1 MMKSV
6 LKRLTALAVCAITV
20 LCGVFACAGAT
31 KEYEISQIDDMT
43 LSMPDGMSAITRDS
57 KSSDTYFSVFG
68 LDYDTTMKTF
78 ENGNIY
84 LQGMDNMSSVILTV
98 TMTKNENSENVGNYA
113 QLSSSELTNIRNNFL
128 NSEEYRSCTPD
139 QQEKVIWL
147 VFDAT
152 AQSSKGDVKT
162 FVANT
167 VYDGMNIN
175 ITMQR
180 TEGDVTTVDYDT
192 FSKIVSSVKF
202 SDLPFSKSIIP
213 YIIIGGG
220 VVILIL
226 IVLIIIFAV
235 RIRKH
240 KKAKKNNAILEEL
253 ATKYKLG
260 EKDTD
265 YDIDNFDDASEKPKK
280 VEKPEKRSKKKQ
292 RYTDEV
298 EEEPAPQGRRYAPE
312 PIIENM
318 EEPEEITS
326 EYSNFGYD
334 TDDAKEKEIDD
345 IINSAK
351 AYKSELER
359 EAYKNNYGYE
369 ENSTEDEKKKEPTAA
384 DTSEIKTEKNDEI
397 KKDNAETPEEYEDI
411 SSSSGPTLVIP
422 EPEHDLFETSEP
434 DDIDREDDADVEET
448 EEVSE
453 QKHPLEKKVD
463 EYANL
468 IFGSDDP
475 EENTEEE
482 VDDEELVRSK
492 AKKNK
497 FDSGY
502 DFFEEA
508 PKKSMG
514 VIKSSDL
521 RDAEDF
527 DVIGEVEKKA
537 ETVKKKALE
546 EEQNKENEGETADKK
561 SAGEVLADVGENV
574 GNALKGFA
582 GGVKNFGVHC
592 GYFCKN
598 VSRMIKRKRAIA
610 KRKKAE
616 EERRER
622 ERQKAERAR
631 MRAERG
637 ESDGLVQVHSRTD
650 HRPQQNRRPANRNK
664 RR

>member
-1 MMKSV
+1 MMKTV
-6 LKRLTALAVCAITV
+6 LKRVVTLAVCAVTV

-31 KEYEISQIDDMT
+31 NDYEIPQIDDMT

-57 KSSDTYFSVFG
+57 KSTDKYFSVFG
-68 LDYDTTMKTF
+68 IDYETTMKSF

-84 LQGMDNMSSVILTV
+84 LQGMDSMSSVILTV
-98 TMTKNENSENVGNYA
+98 TMTKNENSENVANYA

-128 NSEEYRSCTPD
+128 NSEEYKSCTPD
-139 QQEKVIWL
+139 QQEKVVWL

-152 AQSSKGDVKT
+152 AQSSDGNVKT

-180 TEGDVTTVDYDT
+180 TEGDVTAVDYDT

-202 SDLPFSKSIIP
+202 SDLPFSKGIIP

-220 VVILIL
+220 ALIVILI
-226 IVLIIIFAV
+226 ILIIIFAI

-253 ATKYKLG
+253 ASKYKLG
-260 EKDTD
+260 DKDGD
-265 YDIDNFDDASEKPKK
+265 YDIDNFDDEP
-280 VEKPEKRSKKKQ
+280 KPEKRSKKKQ
-292 RYTDEV
+292 RYAEEI
-298 EEEPAPQGRRYAPE
+298 EEEPAPEGRRYAPE
-312 PIIENM
+312 VIADYD
-318 EEPEEITS
+318 EPDDSDYDNSTS
-326 EYSNFGYD
+326 DNGYASD
-334 TDDAKEKEIDD
+334 SEIDE
-345 IINSAK
+345 IINSAR
-351 AYKSELER
+351 AYKNELER

-384 DTSEIKTEKNDEI
+384 DTSKTESEKNDEI
-397 KKDNAETPEEYEDI
+397 EKDNAETPEEYEDI

-434 DDIDREDDADVEET
+434 DDIDREDNADVEET

-453 QKHPLEKKVD
+453 KKHPLEKKVD

-468 IFGSDDP
+468 IFGSGDP
-475 EENTEEE
+475 EEETEEE

-537 ETVKKKALE
+537 ETVKQKALE
-546 EEQNKENEGETADKK
+546 EEQNKENEGQPTDKK
-561 SAGEVLADVGENV
+561 SAGEVLANVGENV

-631 MRAERG
+631 LRAERG

-650 HRPQQNRRPANRNK
+650 RRPQQNRRPANRNK

>member
-1 MMKSV
+1 MMKTV
-6 LKRLTALAVCAITV
+6 LKRVVTLAVCAVTV

-31 KEYEISQIDDMT
+31 NDYEIPQIDDMT

-57 KSSDTYFSVFG
+57 KSTDKYFSVFG
-68 LDYDTTMKTF
+68 IDYETTMKSF

-84 LQGMDNMSSVILTV
+84 LQGMDSMSSVILTV
-98 TMTKNENSENVGNYA
+98 TMTKNENSENVANYA

-128 NSEEYRSCTPD
+128 NSEEYKSCTPD
-139 QQEKVIWL
+139 QQEKVVWL

-152 AQSSKGDVKT
+152 AQSSDGNVKT

-180 TEGDVTTVDYDT
+180 TEGDVTAVDYDT

-202 SDLPFSKSIIP
+202 SDLPFSKGIIP

-220 VVILIL
+220 ALIVILI
-226 IVLIIIFAV
+226 ILIIIFAI

-253 ATKYKLG
+253 ASKYKLG
-260 EKDTD
+260 DKDGD
-265 YDIDNFDDASEKPKK
+265 YDIDNFDDEP
-280 VEKPEKRSKKKQ
+280 KPEKRSKKKQ
-292 RYTDEV
+292 RYAEEI
-298 EEEPAPQGRRYAPE
+298 EEEPAPEGRRYAPE
-312 PIIENM
+312 VIADYD
-318 EEPEEITS
+318 EPDDSDYDNSTS
-326 EYSNFGYD
+326 DNGYASD
-334 TDDAKEKEIDD
+334 SEIDE
-345 IINSAK
+345 IINSAR
-351 AYKSELER
+351 AYKNELER

-384 DTSEIKTEKNDEI
+384 DTSETEPEKIDENE
-397 KKDNAETPEEYEDI
+397 KDNAETPEKYEDI

-463 EYANL
+463 EYANI

-475 EENTEEE
+475 EEETGEE
-482 VDDEELVRSK
+482 VDDEELVRAK

-502 DFFEEA
+502 DFFDEA

-527 DVIGEVEKKA
+527 DVIGEVERKA
-537 ETVKKKALE
+537 ETVKQNALE
-546 EEQNKENEGETADKK
+546 KENNKETEGEPTDKR
-561 SAGEVLADVGENV
+561 STEEVLANVGKNI
-574 GNALKGFA
+574 GNALRGFA
-582 GGVKNFGVHC
+582 GGVKNFGIHC

-598 VSRMIKRKRAIA
+598 VSIMIKHKRAIA

-650 HRPQQNRRPANRNK
+650 RRPQQNHRPANRNK

>member
-1 MMKSV
+1 MMKTV
-6 LKRLTALAVCAITV
+6 FKRAVTLAICAVTV
-20 LCGVFACAGAT
+20 FCGIFACSGAT
-31 KEYEISQIDDMT
+31 KDYEIPQIDDMT
-43 LSMPDGMSAITRDS
+43 LSMPDGMSAVTRDS
-57 KSSDTYFSVFG
+57 KSTDKYFSVFG

-78 ENGNIY
+78 QNGNIY

-98 TMTKNENSENVGNYA
+98 TMTKNESSENVGNYA
-113 QLSSSELTNIRNNFL
+113 QLSSSELSNIRNNFL
-128 NSEEYRSCTPD
+128 NSDEYRSCTPD
-139 QQEKVIWL
+139 QKEKVVWL

-202 SDLPFSKSIIP
+202 SDLPFSKGFIP

-220 VVILIL
+220 VIILIL

-253 ATKYKLG
+253 AVKYKLG
-260 EKDTD
+260 EKGTD
-265 YDIDNFDDASEKPKK
+265 YDIDNFDDSPEKPD
-280 VEKPEKRSKKKQ
+280 KRSKKKQ
-292 RYTDEV
+292 RYAEEV
-298 EEEPAPQGRRYAPE
+298 EEEPALSGRRYAPE

-334 TDDAKEKEIDD
+334 TDDAKEKEIDE

-369 ENSTEDEKKKEPTAA
+369 ENSTEDEKKKEPIAA
-384 DTSEIKTEKNDEI
+384 DTSETEPEKIDENE
-397 KKDNAETPEEYEDI
+397 KDNAETPEKHEDI

-463 EYANL
+463 KYANI

-475 EENTEEE
+475 EEKTGEE
-482 VDDEELVRSK
+482 VDDEELVRAK

-502 DFFEEA
+502 DFFDEA

-527 DVIGEVEKKA
+527 DVIGEVERKA
-537 ETVKKKALE
+537 ETVKQNALE
-546 EEQNKENEGETADKK
+546 KENNKETEGEPTDKR
-561 SAGEVLADVGENV
+561 STEEVLANVGKNI
-574 GNALKGFA
+574 GNALRGFA
-582 GGVKNFGVHC
+582 GGVKNFGIHC

-598 VSRMIKRKRAIA
+598 VSIMIKRKRAIA

-650 HRPQQNRRPANRNK
+650 RRPQQNRRPANRNK

>member
-1 MMKSV
+1 MMKTV
-6 LKRLTALAVCAITV
+6 LKRVVTLAVCAVTV

-31 KEYEISQIDDMT
+31 NDYEIPQIDDMT

-57 KSSDTYFSVFG
+57 KSTDKYFSVFG
-68 LDYDTTMKTF
+68 IDYETTMKSF

-84 LQGMDNMSSVILTV
+84 LQGMDSMSSVILTV
-98 TMTKNENSENVGNYA
+98 TMTKNENSENVANYA

-128 NSEEYRSCTPD
+128 NSEEYKSCTPD
-139 QQEKVIWL
+139 QQEKVVWL

-152 AQSSKGDVKT
+152 AQSSDGNVKT

-180 TEGDVTTVDYDT
+180 TEGDVTAVDYDT

-202 SDLPFSKSIIP
+202 SDLPFSKGIIP

-220 VVILIL
+220 ALIVILI
-226 IVLIIIFAV
+226 ILIIIFAI

-253 ATKYKLG
+253 ASKYKLG
-260 EKDTD
+260 DKDGN
-265 YDIDNFDDASEKPKK
+265 YDIDNFDDEP
-280 VEKPEKRSKKKQ
+280 KPEKRSKKKQ
-292 RYTDEV
+292 RYAEEI
-298 EEEPAPQGRRYAPE
+298 EEEPAPEGRRYAPE
-312 PIIENM
+312 VIADYD
-318 EEPEEITS
+318 EPDNSDYDNSTS
-326 EYSNFGYD
+326 DNGYASD
-334 TDDAKEKEIDD
+334 SEIDE
-345 IINSAK
+345 IINSAR
-351 AYKSELER
+351 AYKNELER

-384 DTSEIKTEKNDEI
+384 DTSKTESEKNDEI
-397 KKDNAETPEEYEDI
+397 EKDNAETPEEYEDI

-434 DDIDREDDADVEET
+434 DDIDREDNADVEET

-453 QKHPLEKKVD
+453 KKHPLEKKVD

-475 EENTEEE
+475 EEETEEE

-537 ETVKKKALE
+537 ETVKQKALE
-546 EEQNKENEGETADKK
+546 EEQNKENEGEPTDKK
-561 SAGEVLADVGENV
+561 SAGEVLANVGENV

-631 MRAERG
+631 LRAERG

-650 HRPQQNRRPANRNK
+650 RRPQQNRRPANRNK

>member
-1 MMKSV
+1 MMKTV
-6 LKRLTALAVCAITV
+6 LKRVVTLAVCAVTV

-31 KEYEISQIDDMT
+31 NVYEIPQIDDMT

-57 KSSDTYFSVFG
+57 KSTDKYFSVFG
-68 LDYDTTMKTF
+68 IDYETTMKSF

-84 LQGMDNMSSVILTV
+84 LQGMDSMSSVILTV
-98 TMTKNENSENVGNYA
+98 TMTKNENSENVANYA

-128 NSEEYRSCTPD
+128 NSEEYKSCTPD
-139 QQEKVIWL
+139 QQEKVVWL

-152 AQSSKGDVKT
+152 AQSSDGNVKT

-180 TEGDVTTVDYDT
+180 TEGDVTAVDYDT

-202 SDLPFSKSIIP
+202 SDLPFSKGIIP

-220 VVILIL
+220 ALIVILI
-226 IVLIIIFAV
+226 ILIIIFAI

-253 ATKYKLG
+253 ASKYKLG
-260 EKDTD
+260 DKDGD
-265 YDIDNFDDASEKPKK
+265 YDIDNFDDEP
-280 VEKPEKRSKKKQ
+280 KPEKRSKKKQ
-292 RYTDEV
+292 RYAEEV
-298 EEEPAPQGRRYAPE
+298 EEEPAPEGRRYAPE
-312 PIIENM
+312 VIADYD
-318 EEPEEITS
+318 EPDDSDYDNSTS
-326 EYSNFGYD
+326 DNGYASD
-334 TDDAKEKEIDD
+334 SEIDE
-345 IINSAK
+345 IINSAR
-351 AYKSELER
+351 AYKNELER

-384 DTSEIKTEKNDEI
+384 DTSKTESEKNDEI
-397 KKDNAETPEEYEDI
+397 EKDNAETPEEYEDI

-434 DDIDREDDADVEET
+434 DDIDREDNADVEET

-453 QKHPLEKKVD
+453 KKHPLEKKVD

-475 EENTEEE
+475 EEETEEE
-482 VDDEELVRSK
+482 VDDEELVRAK

-537 ETVKKKALE
+537 ETVKQKALE
-546 EEQNKENEGETADKK
+546 EEQNKENEGEPTDKK
-561 SAGEVLADVGENV
+561 SAGEVLANVGENV
-574 GNALKGFA
+574 GNAFKGFA

-631 MRAERG
+631 LRAERG

-650 HRPQQNRRPANRNK
+650 RRPQQNRRPANRNK

>member
-1 MMKSV
+1 MMKTV
-6 LKRLTALAVCAITV
+6 LKRVVTLAVCAVTV

-31 KEYEISQIDDMT
+31 NDYEIPQIDDMT

-57 KSSDTYFSVFG
+57 KSTDKYFSVFG
-68 LDYDTTMKTF
+68 IDYETTMKSF

-84 LQGMDNMSSVILTV
+84 LQGMDSMSSVILTV
-98 TMTKNENSENVGNYA
+98 TMTKNENSENVANYA

-128 NSEEYRSCTPD
+128 NSEEYKSCTPD
-139 QQEKVIWL
+139 QQEKVVWL

-152 AQSSKGDVKT
+152 AQSSDGNVKT

-180 TEGDVTTVDYDT
+180 TEGDVTAVDYDT

-202 SDLPFSKSIIP
+202 SDLPFSKGIIP

-220 VVILIL
+220 ALIVILI
-226 IVLIIIFAV
+226 ILIIIFAI

-253 ATKYKLG
+253 ASKYKLG
-260 EKDTD
+260 DKDGN
-265 YDIDNFDDASEKPKK
+265 YDIDNFDDEP
-280 VEKPEKRSKKKQ
+280 KPEKRSKKKQ
-292 RYTDEV
+292 RYAEEI
-298 EEEPAPQGRRYAPE
+298 EEEPAPEGRRYAPE
-312 PIIENM
+312 VIADYD
-318 EEPEEITS
+318 EPDDSDYDNSTS
-326 EYSNFGYD
+326 DDGYASD
-334 TDDAKEKEIDD
+334 SEIDE
-345 IINSAK
+345 IINSAR
-351 AYKSELER
+351 AYKNELER

-384 DTSEIKTEKNDEI
+384 DTSKTESEKNDEI
-397 KKDNAETPEEYEDI
+397 EKDNAETPEEYEDI

-422 EPEHDLFETSEP
+422 EPEHDLFEISEP
-434 DDIDREDDADVEET
+434 DDIDREDNADVEET

-453 QKHPLEKKVD
+453 KKHPLEKKVD

-475 EENTEEE
+475 EEETEEE

-537 ETVKKKALE
+537 ETVKQKALE
-546 EEQNKENEGETADKK
+546 EEQNKENEGQPTDKK
-561 SAGEVLADVGENV
+561 SAGEVLANVGENV

-598 VSRMIKRKRAIA
+598 ISRMIKRKRAIA

-631 MRAERG
+631 LRAERG

-650 HRPQQNRRPANRNK
+650 RRPQQNRRPANRNK

>member
-1 MMKSV
+1 MMKTV
-6 LKRLTALAVCAITV
+6 LKRVVTLAVCAVTV

-31 KEYEISQIDDMT
+31 NDYEIPQIDDMT
-43 LSMPDGMSAITRDS
+43 ISMPDGMSAITRDS
-57 KSSDTYFSVFG
+57 KSTDKYFSVFG
-68 LDYDTTMKTF
+68 IDYETTMKSF

-84 LQGMDNMSSVILTV
+84 LQGMDSMSSVILTV
-98 TMTKNENSENVGNYA
+98 TMTKNENSENVANYA

-128 NSEEYRSCTPD
+128 NSEEYKSCTPD
-139 QQEKVIWL
+139 QQEKVVWL

-152 AQSSKGDVKT
+152 AQSSDGNVKT

-180 TEGDVTTVDYDT
+180 TEGDVTAVDYDT

-202 SDLPFSKSIIP
+202 SDLPFSKGIIP

-220 VVILIL
+220 ALIVILI
-226 IVLIIIFAV
+226 ILIIIFAI

-253 ATKYKLG
+253 ASKYKLG
-260 EKDTD
+260 DKDGD
-265 YDIDNFDDASEKPKK
+265 YDIDNFDDEP
-280 VEKPEKRSKKKQ
+280 KPEKRSKKKQ
-292 RYTDEV
+292 RYAEEI
-298 EEEPAPQGRRYAPE
+298 EEEPAPEGRRYAPKVIADYDE
-312 PIIENM
+312 PDDSDYDNS
-318 EEPEEITS
+318 TS
-326 EYSNFGYD
+326 DNGYASD
-334 TDDAKEKEIDD
+334 SEIDE
-345 IINSAK
+345 IINSAR
-351 AYKSELER
+351 AYKNELER

-384 DTSEIKTEKNDEI
+384 DISKTEPEKNDEI
-397 KKDNAETPEEYEDI
+397 EKDNAETPEEYEDI

-434 DDIDREDDADVEET
+434 DDIDREDNADVEET

-453 QKHPLEKKVD
+453 KKHPLEKKVD

-475 EENTEEE
+475 EEETEEE
-482 VDDEELVRSK
+482 VDDEELVRAK

-546 EEQNKENEGETADKK
+546 EEQNKENEGEPTDKK
-561 SAGEVLADVGENV
+561 SAGEVLANVGENV

-631 MRAERG
+631 LRAERG

-650 HRPQQNRRPANRNK
+650 RRPQQNRRPANRNK

>member
-1 MMKSV
+1 MMKTV
-6 LKRLTALAVCAITV
+6 LKRVVTLAVCAVTV

-31 KEYEISQIDDMT
+31 NDYEIPQIDDMT

-57 KSSDTYFSVFG
+57 KSTDKYFSVFG
-68 LDYDTTMKTF
+68 IDYETTMKSF

-84 LQGMDNMSSVILTV
+84 LQGMDSMSSVILTV
-98 TMTKNENSENVGNYA
+98 TMTKNENSENVANYA

-128 NSEEYRSCTPD
+128 NSEEYKSCTPD
-139 QQEKVIWL
+139 QQEKVVWL

-152 AQSSKGDVKT
+152 AQSSDGNVKT

-180 TEGDVTTVDYDT
+180 TEGDVTAVDYDT

-202 SDLPFSKSIIP
+202 SDLPFSKGIIP

-220 VVILIL
+220 ALIVILI
-226 IVLIIIFAV
+226 ILIIIFAI

-253 ATKYKLG
+253 ASKYKLG
-260 EKDTD
+260 DKDGD
-265 YDIDNFDDASEKPKK
+265 YDIDNFDDEP
-280 VEKPEKRSKKKQ
+280 KPEKRSKKKQ
-292 RYTDEV
+292 RYAEEI
-298 EEEPAPQGRRYAPE
+298 EEEPAPEGRRYAPE
-312 PIIENM
+312 VIADYD
-318 EEPEEITS
+318 EPDDSDYDNSTS
-326 EYSNFGYD
+326 DNGYASD
-334 TDDAKEKEIDD
+334 SEIDE
-345 IINSAK
+345 IINSAR
-351 AYKSELER
+351 AYKNEFER

-384 DTSEIKTEKNDEI
+384 DISKTEPEKNDEI
-397 KKDNAETPEEYEDI
+397 EKDNAETPEEYEDI

-434 DDIDREDDADVEET
+434 DDIDREDNADVEET

-453 QKHPLEKKVD
+453 KKHPLEKKVD

-475 EENTEEE
+475 EEETEEE

-537 ETVKKKALE
+537 ETVKQKALE
-546 EEQNKENEGETADKK
+546 EEQNKENEGEPTDKK
-561 SAGEVLADVGENV
+561 SAGEVLANVGENV

-631 MRAERG
+631 LRAERG

-650 HRPQQNRRPANRNK
+650 RRQQQNRRPANRNK

>member
-1 MMKSV
+1 MMKTV
-6 LKRLTALAVCAITV
+6 LKRVVTLAVCAVTV

-31 KEYEISQIDDMT
+31 NDYEIPQIDDMT

-57 KSSDTYFSVFG
+57 KSTDKYFSVFG
-68 LDYDTTMKTF
+68 IDYETTMKSF

-84 LQGMDNMSSVILTV
+84 LQGMDSMSSVILTV
-98 TMTKNENSENVGNYA
+98 TMTKNENSENVANYA

-128 NSEEYRSCTPD
+128 NSEEYKSCTPD
-139 QQEKVIWL
+139 QQEKVVWL

-152 AQSSKGDVKT
+152 AQSSDGNVKT

-180 TEGDVTTVDYDT
+180 TEGDVTAVDYDT

-202 SDLPFSKSIIP
+202 SDLPFSKGIIP

-220 VVILIL
+220 ALIVILI
-226 IVLIIIFAV
+226 ILIIIFAI

-253 ATKYKLG
+253 ASKYKLG
-260 EKDTD
+260 DKDGD
-265 YDIDNFDDASEKPKK
+265 YDIDNFDDEP
-280 VEKPEKRSKKKQ
+280 KPEKRSKKKQ
-292 RYTDEV
+292 RYAEEI
-298 EEEPAPQGRRYAPE
+298 EEEPAPEGRRYAPE
-312 PIIENM
+312 VIADYD
-318 EEPEEITS
+318 EPDDSDYDNSTS
-326 EYSNFGYD
+326 DNGYASD
-334 TDDAKEKEIDD
+334 SEIDE
-345 IINSAK
+345 IINSAR
-351 AYKSELER
+351 AYKNELER

-384 DTSEIKTEKNDEI
+384 DTSKTESEKNDEI
-397 KKDNAETPEEYEDI
+397 EKDNAETPEEYEDI

-434 DDIDREDDADVEET
+434 DDIDREDNADVEET

-453 QKHPLEKKVD
+453 KKHPLEKKVD

-475 EENTEEE
+475 EEETEEE

-537 ETVKKKALE
+537 ETVKQKALE
-546 EEQNKENEGETADKK
+546 EEQNKENEGQPTDKK
-561 SAGEVLADVGENV
+561 SAGEVLANVGENV

-631 MRAERG
+631 LRAERG

-650 HRPQQNRRPANRNK
+650 RRPANRNK

>member
-1 MMKSV
+1 MMKTV
-6 LKRLTALAVCAITV
+6 LKRVVTLAVCAVTV

-31 KEYEISQIDDMT
+31 NDYEIPQIDDMT

-57 KSSDTYFSVFG
+57 KSTDKYFSVFG
-68 LDYDTTMKTF
+68 IDYETTMKSF

-84 LQGMDNMSSVILTV
+84 LQGMDSMSSVILTV
-98 TMTKNENSENVGNYA
+98 TMNKNENSENVANYA

-128 NSEEYRSCTPD
+128 NSEEYKSCTPD
-139 QQEKVIWL
+139 QQEKVVWL

-152 AQSSKGDVKT
+152 AQSSDGNVKT

-180 TEGDVTTVDYDT
+180 TEGDVTAVDYDT

-202 SDLPFSKSIIP
+202 SDLPFSKGIIP

-220 VVILIL
+220 ALIVILI
-226 IVLIIIFAV
+226 ILIIIFAI

-253 ATKYKLG
+253 ASKYKLG
-260 EKDTD
+260 DKDGD
-265 YDIDNFDDASEKPKK
+265 YDIDNFDDEP
-280 VEKPEKRSKKKQ
+280 KPEKSSKKKQ
-292 RYTDEV
+292 RYAEEV
-298 EEEPAPQGRRYAPE
+298 EEEPAPEGRRYAPE
-312 PIIENM
+312 VIADYD
-318 EEPEEITS
+318 EPDDSDYDNSTS
-326 EYSNFGYD
+326 DNGYASD
-334 TDDAKEKEIDD
+334 SEIDE
-345 IINSAK
+345 IINSAR
-351 AYKSELER
+351 AYKNELER

-384 DTSEIKTEKNDEI
+384 DTSKTESEKNDEI
-397 KKDNAETPEEYEDI
+397 EKDNAETPEEYEDI

-434 DDIDREDDADVEET
+434 DDIDREDNADVEET

-453 QKHPLEKKVD
+453 KKHPLEKKVD

-475 EENTEEE
+475 EEETEEE
-482 VDDEELVRSK
+482 VDDEELVRAK

-537 ETVKKKALE
+537 ETVKQKALE
-546 EEQNKENEGETADKK
+546 EEQNKENEGEPNDKK
-561 SAGEVLADVGENV
+561 SAGEVLTNV
-574 GNALKGFA
+574 GASVGGALKGFA

-631 MRAERG
+631 LRAERG

-650 HRPQQNRRPANRNK
+650 RRPQQNRRPANRNK

>member
-1 MMKSV
+1 MMKTV
-6 LKRLTALAVCAITV
+6 LKRVVTLAVCAVTV

-31 KEYEISQIDDMT
+31 NDYEIPQIDDMT

-57 KSSDTYFSVFG
+57 KSTDKYFSVFG
-68 LDYDTTMKTF
+68 IDYETTMKSF

-84 LQGMDNMSSVILTV
+84 LQGMDSMSSVILTV
-98 TMTKNENSENVGNYA
+98 TMTKNENSENVANYA

-128 NSEEYRSCTPD
+128 NSEEYKSCTPD
-139 QQEKVIWL
+139 QQEKVVWL

-152 AQSSKGDVKT
+152 AQSSDGNVKT

-180 TEGDVTTVDYDT
+180 TEGDVTAVDYDT

-202 SDLPFSKSIIP
+202 SDLPFSKGIIP

-220 VVILIL
+220 ALIVILI
-226 IVLIIIFAV
+226 ILIIIFAI

-253 ATKYKLG
+253 ASKYKLG
-260 EKDTD
+260 DKDGD
-265 YDIDNFDDASEKPKK
+265 YDIDNFDDEP
-280 VEKPEKRSKKKQ
+280 KPEKRSKKKQ
-292 RYTDEV
+292 RYAEEV
-298 EEEPAPQGRRYAPE
+298 EEEPAPEGRRYAPE
-312 PIIENM
+312 VIADYD
-318 EEPEEITS
+318 EPDDSDYDNSTS
-326 EYSNFGYD
+326 DNGYASD
-334 TDDAKEKEIDD
+334 SEIDE
-345 IINSAK
+345 IINSAR
-351 AYKSELER
+351 AYKNELER

-384 DTSEIKTEKNDEI
+384 DTSETEPEKIDENE
-397 KKDNAETPEEYEDI
+397 KDNAETPEKYEDI

-434 DDIDREDDADVEET
+434 DDIDREDDADVEEA

-463 EYANL
+463 EYANI

-475 EENTEEE
+475 EEETGEE
-482 VDDEELVRSK
+482 VDDEELVRAK

-502 DFFEEA
+502 DFFDEA

-527 DVIGEVEKKA
+527 DVIGEVERKA
-537 ETVKKKALE
+537 ETVKQNALE
-546 EEQNKENEGETADKK
+546 KENNKETEGEPNDKR
-561 SAGEVLADVGENV
+561 STEEVLANVGKNI
-574 GNALKGFA
+574 GNALRGFA
-582 GGVKNFGVHC
+582 GGVKNFGIHC

-598 VSRMIKRKRAIA
+598 VSIMIKHKRAIA

-650 HRPQQNRRPANRNK
+650 RRPQQNHRPANRNK

>member
-1 MMKSV
+1 MMKTV
-6 LKRLTALAVCAITV
+6 LKRVVTLAVCAVTV

-31 KEYEISQIDDMT
+31 NDYEIPQIDDMT

-57 KSSDTYFSVFG
+57 KSTDKYFSVFG
-68 LDYDTTMKTF
+68 IDYETTMKSF

-84 LQGMDNMSSVILTV
+84 LQGMDSMSSVILTV
-98 TMTKNENSENVGNYA
+98 TMAKNENSENVANYA

-128 NSEEYRSCTPD
+128 NSEEYKSCTPD
-139 QQEKVIWL
+139 QQEKVVWL

-152 AQSSKGDVKT
+152 AQSSDGNVKT

-180 TEGDVTTVDYDT
+180 TEGDVTAVDYDT

-202 SDLPFSKSIIP
+202 SDLPFSKGIIP

-220 VVILIL
+220 ALIVILI
-226 IVLIIIFAV
+226 ILIIIFAI

-253 ATKYKLG
+253 ASKYKLG
-260 EKDTD
+260 DKDGD
-265 YDIDNFDDASEKPKK
+265 YDIDNFDDEP
-280 VEKPEKRSKKKQ
+280 KPEKRSKKKQ
-292 RYTDEV
+292 RYAKEV
-298 EEEPAPQGRRYAPE
+298 EEEPAPEGRRYAPE
-312 PIIENM
+312 VIADYD
-318 EEPEEITS
+318 EPDDSDYDNSTS
-326 EYSNFGYD
+326 DNGYASD
-334 TDDAKEKEIDD
+334 SEIDE
-345 IINSAK
+345 IINSAR
-351 AYKSELER
+351 AYKNELER

-369 ENSTEDEKKKEPTAA
+369 KNSTEDEKKKEPTAA
-384 DTSEIKTEKNDEI
+384 DTSKTEPEKNDEI
-397 KKDNAETPEEYEDI
+397 EKDNAETPEEYEDI

-434 DDIDREDDADVEET
+434 DDIDREDNADVEET
-448 EEVSE
+448 EEVPE
-453 QKHPLEKKVD
+453 KKHPLEKKVD

-475 EENTEEE
+475 EEETEEE

-537 ETVKKKALE
+537 ETVKQKALE
-546 EEQNKENEGETADKK
+546 EEQNKENEGEPTDKK
-561 SAGEVLADVGENV
+561 SAGEVLANVGENV

-631 MRAERG
+631 LRAERG

-650 HRPQQNRRPANRNK
+650 RRPQQNRRPANRNK

>member
-1 MMKSV
+1 MMKTV
-6 LKRLTALAVCAITV
+6 FKRAVTLAICAVTV
-20 LCGVFACAGAT
+20 FCGIFACSGAT
-31 KEYEISQIDDMT
+31 KDYEIPQIDDMT
-43 LSMPDGMSAITRDS
+43 LSMPDGMSAVTRDS
-57 KSSDTYFSVFG
+57 KSTDKYFSVFG

-78 ENGNIY
+78 QNGNIY

-98 TMTKNENSENVGNYA
+98 TMTKNESSENVGNYA
-113 QLSSSELTNIRNNFL
+113 QLSSSELANIRNNFL
-128 NSEEYRSCTPD
+128 NSDEYRSCTPD
-139 QQEKVIWL
+139 QKEKAVWL

-192 FSKIVSSVKF
+192 FSQIVSSVKF
-202 SDLPFSKSIIP
+202 SDLPFSKGFIP

-253 ATKYKLG
+253 AVKYKLG
-260 EKDTD
+260 EKGTD
-265 YDIDNFDDASEKPKK
+265 YDIDNFDDSPEKPD
-280 VEKPEKRSKKKQ
+280 KRSKKKQ
-292 RYTDEV
+292 KYAEEV
-298 EEEPAPQGRRYAPE
+298 EEEPALQGRRYAPE

-334 TDDAKEKEIDD
+334 TDDAKEKEIDE

-384 DTSEIKTEKNDEI
+384 DTSETEPEKIDENE
-397 KKDNAETPEEYEDI
+397 KDNAETPEKHENI

-434 DDIDREDDADVEET
+434 DDIDREDDADVESRKMKLNGHVARLALLFQVMKWATDSGDMQYIERDSVESAIRMIDYYEET
-448 EEVSE
+448 YRRIQETIVINSIGETKEAWLSLLEDRFTSGDAVIAGRKVDMSRRTVYYALD
-453 QKHPLEKKVD
+453 QLCRLKHPLIEKLQHGVYRK
-463 EYANL
+463 L
-468 IFGSDDP
+468 MT
-475 EENTEEE
+475 ENTDAPCTIALSSCQDT
-482 VDDEELVRSK
+482 VQSSQS
-492 AKKNK
+492 AKVQ
-497 FDSGY
+497 S
-502 DFFEEA
+502 A
-508 PKKSMG
+508 TTLKS
-514 VIKSSDL
+514 
-521 RDAEDF
+521 EDH
-527 DVIGEVEKKA
+527 E
-537 ETVKKKALE
+537 
-546 EEQNKENEGETADKK
+546 
-561 SAGEVLADVGENV
+561 
-574 GNALKGFA
+574 
-582 GGVKNFGVHC
+582 
-592 GYFCKN
+592 
-598 VSRMIKRKRAIA
+598 
-610 KRKKAE
+610 
-616 EERRER
+616 
-622 ERQKAERAR
+622 
-631 MRAERG
+631 
-637 ESDGLVQVHSRTD
+637 
-650 HRPQQNRRPANRNK
+650 
-664 RR
+664 

>member
-1 MMKSV
+1 MMKTV
-6 LKRLTALAVCAITV
+6 LKRVVTLAVCAVTV

-31 KEYEISQIDDMT
+31 NDYEIPQIDDMT

-57 KSSDTYFSVFG
+57 KSTDKYFSVFG
-68 LDYDTTMKTF
+68 IDYETTMKSF

-84 LQGMDNMSSVILTV
+84 LQGMDSMSSVILTV
-98 TMTKNENSENVGNYA
+98 TMTKNENSENVANYA

-128 NSEEYRSCTPD
+128 NSEEYKSCTPD
-139 QQEKVIWL
+139 QQEKVVWL

-152 AQSSKGDVKT
+152 AQSSDGNVKT

-180 TEGDVTTVDYDT
+180 TEGDVTAVDYDT

-202 SDLPFSKSIIP
+202 SDLPFSKGIIP

-220 VVILIL
+220 ALIVILI
-226 IVLIIIFAV
+226 ILIIIFAI

-253 ATKYKLG
+253 ASKYKLG
-260 EKDTD
+260 DKDGD
-265 YDIDNFDDASEKPKK
+265 YDIDNFDDEP
-280 VEKPEKRSKKKQ
+280 KPEKRSKKKQ
-292 RYTDEV
+292 RYAEKI
-298 EEEPAPQGRRYAPE
+298 EEEPAPEGRRYAPE
-312 PIIENM
+312 VIADYD
-318 EEPEEITS
+318 EPDDSDYDNSTS
-326 EYSNFGYD
+326 DNGYASD
-334 TDDAKEKEIDD
+334 SEIDE
-345 IINSAK
+345 IINSAR
-351 AYKSELER
+351 AYKNELER

-384 DTSEIKTEKNDEI
+384 DTSKTESEKNDEI
-397 KKDNAETPEEYEDI
+397 EKDNAETPEEYEDI

-434 DDIDREDDADVEET
+434 DDIDREDNADVEET

-453 QKHPLEKKVD
+453 KKHPLEKKVD

-475 EENTEEE
+475 EEETEEE

-537 ETVKKKALE
+537 ETVKQKALE
-546 EEQNKENEGETADKK
+546 EEQNKENEGQPTDKK
-561 SAGEVLADVGENV
+561 SAGEVLANVGENV

-631 MRAERG
+631 LRAERG

-650 HRPQQNRRPANRNK
+650 RRPQQNRRPANRNK

>member
-1 MMKSV
+1 MMKTV
-6 LKRLTALAVCAITV
+6 LKRVVTLAVCAVTV

-31 KEYEISQIDDMT
+31 NDYEIPQIDDMT

-57 KSSDTYFSVFG
+57 KSTDKYFSVFG
-68 LDYDTTMKTF
+68 IDYETTMKSF

-84 LQGMDNMSSVILTV
+84 LQGMDSMSSVILTV
-98 TMTKNENSENVGNYA
+98 TMTKNENSENVANYA

-128 NSEEYRSCTPD
+128 NSEEYKSCTPD
-139 QQEKVIWL
+139 QQEKVVWL

-152 AQSSKGDVKT
+152 AQSSDGNVKT

-180 TEGDVTTVDYDT
+180 TEGDVTAVDYDT

-202 SDLPFSKSIIP
+202 SDLPFSKGIIP

-220 VVILIL
+220 ALIVILI
-226 IVLIIIFAV
+226 ILIIIFAI

-253 ATKYKLG
+253 ASKYKLG
-260 EKDTD
+260 DKDGD
-265 YDIDNFDDASEKPKK
+265 YDIDNFDDEP
-280 VEKPEKRSKKKQ
+280 KPEKRSKKKQ
-292 RYTDEV
+292 RYAEEI
-298 EEEPAPQGRRYAPE
+298 EEEPAPEGRRYAPE
-312 PIIENM
+312 VIADYD
-318 EEPEEITS
+318 EPDNSDYDNSTS
-326 EYSNFGYD
+326 DNGYASD
-334 TDDAKEKEIDD
+334 SEIDE
-345 IINSAK
+345 IINSAR
-351 AYKSELER
+351 AYKNELER

-384 DTSEIKTEKNDEI
+384 DTSKTESEKNDEI
-397 KKDNAETPEEYEDI
+397 EKDNAETPEEYEDI

-434 DDIDREDDADVEET
+434 DDIDREDNADVEET

-453 QKHPLEKKVD
+453 KKHPLEKKVD

-475 EENTEEE
+475 EEETEEE

-537 ETVKKKALE
+537 ETVKQKALE
-546 EEQNKENEGETADKK
+546 EEQNKENEGEPTDKK
-561 SAGEVLADVGENV
+561 SAGEVLANVGENV

-598 VSRMIKRKRAIA
+598 VSRMIKHKRAIA

-631 MRAERG
+631 LRAERG

-650 HRPQQNRRPANRNK
+650 RRPQQNRRPANRNK

>member
-1 MMKSV
+1 MMKTV
-6 LKRLTALAVCAITV
+6 LKRVVTLAVCAVTV

-31 KEYEISQIDDMT
+31 NDYEIPQIDDMT

-57 KSSDTYFSVFG
+57 KSTDKYFSVFG
-68 LDYDTTMKTF
+68 IDYETTMKSF

-84 LQGMDNMSSVILTV
+84 LQGMDSMSSVILTV
-98 TMTKNENSENVGNYA
+98 TMTKNENSENVANYA

-128 NSEEYRSCTPD
+128 NSEEYKSCTPD
-139 QQEKVIWL
+139 QQEKVVWL

-152 AQSSKGDVKT
+152 AQSSDGNVKT

-180 TEGDVTTVDYDT
+180 TEGDVTAVDYDT

-202 SDLPFSKSIIP
+202 SDLPFSKGIIP

-220 VVILIL
+220 ALIVILI
-226 IVLIIIFAV
+226 ILIIIFAI

-253 ATKYKLG
+253 ASKYKLG
-260 EKDTD
+260 DKDGD
-265 YDIDNFDDASEKPKK
+265 YDIDNFDDEP
-280 VEKPEKRSKKKQ
+280 KPEKRSKKKQ
-292 RYTDEV
+292 RYAEEI
-298 EEEPAPQGRRYAPE
+298 EEEPAPEGRRYAPE
-312 PIIENM
+312 VIADYD
-318 EEPEEITS
+318 EPDDSDYDNSTS
-326 EYSNFGYD
+326 DNGYASD
-334 TDDAKEKEIDD
+334 SEIDE
-345 IINSAK
+345 IINSAR
-351 AYKSELER
+351 AYKNELER

-384 DTSEIKTEKNDEI
+384 DTSKTESEKNDEI
-397 KKDNAETPEEYEDI
+397 EKDNAETPEEYEDI

-434 DDIDREDDADVEET
+434 DDIDREDNADVEET

-453 QKHPLEKKVD
+453 KKHPLEKKVD

-475 EENTEEE
+475 EEETEEE
-482 VDDEELVRSK
+482 VDDEELVRAK

-527 DVIGEVEKKA
+527 DVIGDVEKKA
-537 ETVKKKALE
+537 ETVKQKALE
-546 EEQNKENEGETADKK
+546 EEQNKENEGEQTDKK
-561 SAGEVLADVGENV
+561 SAGEVLANVGENV

-631 MRAERG
+631 LRAERG

-650 HRPQQNRRPANRNK
+650 RRPQQNRRPANRNK

>member
-1 MMKSV
+1 MMKTV
-6 LKRLTALAVCAITV
+6 LKRVVTLAVCAVTV

-31 KEYEISQIDDMT
+31 NDYEIPQIDDMT

-57 KSSDTYFSVFG
+57 KSTDKYFSVFG
-68 LDYDTTMKTF
+68 IDYETTMKSF

-84 LQGMDNMSSVILTV
+84 LQGMDSMSSVILTV
-98 TMTKNENSENVGNYA
+98 TMTKNENSENVANYA

-128 NSEEYRSCTPD
+128 NSEEYKSCTPD
-139 QQEKVIWL
+139 QQEKVVWL

-152 AQSSKGDVKT
+152 AQSSDGNVKT

-180 TEGDVTTVDYDT
+180 TEGDVTAVDYDT

-202 SDLPFSKSIIP
+202 SDLPFSKGIIP

-220 VVILIL
+220 ALIVILI
-226 IVLIIIFAV
+226 ILIIIFAI

-253 ATKYKLG
+253 ASKYKLG
-260 EKDTD
+260 DKDGD
-265 YDIDNFDDASEKPKK
+265 YDIDNFDDEP
-280 VEKPEKRSKKKQ
+280 KPEKRSKKKQ
-292 RYTDEV
+292 RYAEEI
-298 EEEPAPQGRRYAPE
+298 EEEPAPEGRRYAPE
-312 PIIENM
+312 VIADYD
-318 EEPEEITS
+318 EPDDSDYDNSTS
-326 EYSNFGYD
+326 DNGYASD
-334 TDDAKEKEIDD
+334 SEIDE
-345 IINSAK
+345 IINSAR
-351 AYKSELER
+351 AYKNELER

-384 DTSEIKTEKNDEI
+384 DTSKTESEKNDEI
-397 KKDNAETPEEYEDI
+397 EKDNAETPEEYEDI

-434 DDIDREDDADVEET
+434 DDIDREDNADVEET

-453 QKHPLEKKVD
+453 KKHPLEKKVD

-475 EENTEEE
+475 EEETEEE
-482 VDDEELVRSK
+482 VDDEELVRAK

-537 ETVKKKALE
+537 ETVKQKALE
-546 EEQNKENEGETADKK
+546 EEQNKENEGEPTDKK
-561 SAGEVLADVGENV
+561 SAGEVLANVGENV
-574 GNALKGFA
+574 GNAFKGFA

-631 MRAERG
+631 LRAERG

-650 HRPQQNRRPANRNK
+650 RRPQQNRRPANRNK

>member
-1 MMKSV
+1 MNKKEHNTYGLGRALGNMKQNIRSYTMIIALVVIWGILALLTKGTSLSPRNLSILFRQTAVTGILALGMLLVIVTGNIDMSV
-6 LKRLTALAVCAITV
+6 GSAMGLLGGIAACCQVWYEMGLPATIGVV
-20 LCGVFACAGAT
+20 L
-31 KEYEISQIDDMT
+31 
-43 LSMPDGMSAITRDS
+43 
-57 KSSDTYFSVFG
+57 VFG
-68 LDYDTTMKTF
+68 LLVGAW
-78 ENGNIY
+78 NG
-84 LQGMDNMSSVILTV
+84 
-98 TMTKNENSENVGNYA
+98 
-113 QLSSSELTNIRNNFL
+113 F
-128 NSEEYRSCTPD
+128 
-139 QQEKVIWL
+139 W
-147 VFDAT
+147 
-152 AQSSKGDVKT
+152 
-162 FVANT
+162 VAYMR
-167 VYDGMNIN
+167 V
-175 ITMQR
+175 
-180 TEGDVTTVDYDT
+180 
-192 FSKIVSSVKF
+192 
-202 SDLPFSKSIIP
+202 P
-213 YIIIGGG
+213 
-220 VVILIL
+220 
-226 IVLIIIFAV
+226 
-235 RIRKH
+235 
-240 KKAKKNNAILEEL
+240 
-253 ATKYKLG
+253 
-260 EKDTD
+260 
-265 YDIDNFDDASEKPKK
+265 
-280 VEKPEKRSKKKQ
+280 
-292 RYTDEV
+292 
-298 EEEPAPQGRRYAPE
+298 GRRYAPE

-334 TDDAKEKEIDD
+334 TDDAKEKEIDE

-384 DTSEIKTEKNDEI
+384 DTSETEPEKIDENE
-397 KKDNAETPEEYEDI
+397 KDNAETPEKHEDI

-422 EPEHDLFETSEP
+422 DPEHDLFETSEP

-463 EYANL
+463 KYANI

-475 EENTEEE
+475 EEKTGEE
-482 VDDEELVRSK
+482 VDDEELVRAK

-502 DFFEEA
+502 DFFDEA

-527 DVIGEVEKKA
+527 DVIGEVERKA
-537 ETVKKKALE
+537 ETVKQNALE
-546 EEQNKENEGETADKK
+546 KENNKETEGEPNDKR
-561 SAGEVLADVGENV
+561 STEEVLANVGKNI
-574 GNALKGFA
+574 GNALRGFA
-582 GGVKNFGVHC
+582 GGVKNFGIHC

-598 VSRMIKRKRAIA
+598 VSIMIKRKRAIA

-650 HRPQQNRRPANRNK
+650 RRPQQNRHPVNRNK

>member
-1 MMKSV
+1 MMKTV
-6 LKRLTALAVCAITV
+6 LKRVVTLAVCAVTV

-31 KEYEISQIDDMT
+31 NDYEIPQIDDMT

-57 KSSDTYFSVFG
+57 KSTDKYFSVFG
-68 LDYDTTMKTF
+68 IDYETTMKSF

-84 LQGMDNMSSVILTV
+84 LQGMDSMSSVILTV
-98 TMTKNENSENVGNYA
+98 TMTKNENSENVANYA

-128 NSEEYRSCTPD
+128 NSEEYKSCTPD
-139 QQEKVIWL
+139 QQEKVVWL

-152 AQSSKGDVKT
+152 AQSSDGNVKT

-180 TEGDVTTVDYDT
+180 TEGDVTAVDYDT

-202 SDLPFSKSIIP
+202 SDLPFSKGIIP

-220 VVILIL
+220 ALIVILI
-226 IVLIIIFAV
+226 ILIIIFAI

-253 ATKYKLG
+253 ASKYKLG
-260 EKDTD
+260 DKDGD
-265 YDIDNFDDASEKPKK
+265 YDIDNFDDEP
-280 VEKPEKRSKKKQ
+280 KPEKRSKKKQ
-292 RYTDEV
+292 RYAEEV
-298 EEEPAPQGRRYAPE
+298 EEEPAPEGRRYAPE
-312 PIIENM
+312 VIADYD
-318 EEPEEITS
+318 EPDDSDYDNSTS
-326 EYSNFGYD
+326 DNGYASD
-334 TDDAKEKEIDD
+334 SEIDE
-345 IINSAK
+345 IINSAR
-351 AYKSELER
+351 AYKNELER

-384 DTSEIKTEKNDEI
+384 DTSKTESEKNDEI
-397 KKDNAETPEEYEDI
+397 EKDNAETPEEYEDI

-434 DDIDREDDADVEET
+434 DDIDREDNADVEET

-453 QKHPLEKKVD
+453 KRHPLEKKVD

-475 EENTEEE
+475 EEETEEE
-482 VDDEELVRSK
+482 VDDEELVRAK

-537 ETVKKKALE
+537 ETVKQKALE
-546 EEQNKENEGETADKK
+546 EEQNKENEGEPTDKK
-561 SAGEVLADVGENV
+561 SAGEVLANVGENV

-631 MRAERG
+631 LRAERG

-650 HRPQQNRRPANRNK
+650 RRPQQNRRPANRNK

>member
-1 MMKSV
+1 MMKTV
-6 LKRLTALAVCAITV
+6 LKRVVTLAVCAVTV

-31 KEYEISQIDDMT
+31 NDYEIPQIDDMT

-57 KSSDTYFSVFG
+57 KSTDKYFSVFG
-68 LDYDTTMKTF
+68 IDYETTMKSF

-84 LQGMDNMSSVILTV
+84 LQGMDSMSSVILTV
-98 TMTKNENSENVGNYA
+98 TMTKNENSENVANYA

-128 NSEEYRSCTPD
+128 NSEEYKSCTPD
-139 QQEKVIWL
+139 QQEKVVWL

-152 AQSSKGDVKT
+152 AQSSDGNVKT

-180 TEGDVTTVDYDT
+180 TEGDVTAVDYDT

-202 SDLPFSKSIIP
+202 SDLPFSKGIIP

-220 VVILIL
+220 ALIVILI
-226 IVLIIIFAV
+226 ILIIIFAI

-253 ATKYKLG
+253 ASKYKLG
-260 EKDTD
+260 DKDDD
-265 YDIDNFDDASEKPKK
+265 YDIDNFDDEP
-280 VEKPEKRSKKKQ
+280 KPEKRSKKKQ
-292 RYTDEV
+292 RYAEEV
-298 EEEPAPQGRRYAPE
+298 EEEPAPEGRRYAPE
-312 PIIENM
+312 VIADYD
-318 EEPEEITS
+318 EPDDSDYDNSTS
-326 EYSNFGYD
+326 DNGYASD
-334 TDDAKEKEIDD
+334 SEIDE
-345 IINSAK
+345 IINSAR
-351 AYKSELER
+351 AYKNELER

-369 ENSTEDEKKKEPTAA
+369 ENSTEDEKKKELTAA
-384 DTSEIKTEKNDEI
+384 DTSKTEPEKNDEI
-397 KKDNAETPEEYEDI
+397 AKDNAETPEEYEDI

-434 DDIDREDDADVEET
+434 DDIDREDNADVEET

-453 QKHPLEKKVD
+453 KKHPLEKKVD

-475 EENTEEE
+475 EEETEEE
-482 VDDEELVRSK
+482 VDDEELVRAK

-546 EEQNKENEGETADKK
+546 EEQNKENEGEPTDKK
-561 SAGEVLADVGENV
+561 SAGEVLANVGENV

-631 MRAERG
+631 LRAERG

-650 HRPQQNRRPANRNK
+650 RRPQQNRRPANRNK